1 MSSIQSA
8 PAHIPATTVASL
20 GAGLAAPE
28 GIRGSVMRT
37 FSPSSRP
44 RSVCS
49 ASVITGTSPAHD
61 TR

>member
-8 PAHIPATTVASL
+8 PTHIPATTVASL

-28 GIRGSVMRT
+28 LIRGALMRT
-37 FSPSSRP
+37 FWSNNRLRP
-44 RSVCS
+44 VCS
-49 ASVITGTSPAHD
+49 ANVMTGTSPAHD